1 MRLLDSLEIPE
12 FSEYIKT
19 PNNDSCLVID
29 STRLMVEIL
38 GWVNIASGEFADST
52 YSRKMLID
60 GDIALVIRYRREK
73 DNTYRPA
80 CAIGF
85 NRIEWGLHIQQLQ
98 WSNDKNVAFRF
109 HSSFNTPAFLLKL
122 IEESFIRKWILVT
135 TELFPSGLENASYA
149 SRASERYRVFRSGV
163 EWLKMKYE
171 NQNR

>member
-12 FSEYIKT
+12 FSEYIVP

-29 STRLMVEIL
+29 STRLMIEIL
-38 GWVNIASGEFADST
+38 GWLNPASGEFSDST
-52 YSRKMLID
+52 YSRKLDID
-60 GDIALVIRYRREK
+60 GDIALVIRYKRER

-80 CAIGF
+80 YSIGF
-85 NRIEWGLHIQQLQ
+85 THIEWGLHIQQLQ
-98 WSNDKNVAFRF
+98 WSNEKSVAFRF